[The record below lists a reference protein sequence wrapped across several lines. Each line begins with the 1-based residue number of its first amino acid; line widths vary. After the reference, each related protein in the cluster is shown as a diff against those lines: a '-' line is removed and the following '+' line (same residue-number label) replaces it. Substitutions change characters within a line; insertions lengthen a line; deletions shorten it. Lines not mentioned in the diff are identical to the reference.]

1 MVQPQEPPGTGEP
14 VTPPPARRRRRLRP
28 GIHTLTAGVYHADPC
43 SKPSLS
49 ASIAKVLC
57 DESPA
62 HAWQRHPRLNP
73 AYQREETST
82 FDVGS
87 AAHAM
92 LLEDNDPCVGVA
104 AKDWRTKDAREQRDA
119 IRQMGRIPLLM
130 DQYERVIELAAH
142 ARTAL
147 RELDMWPTPL
157 TGGKPEQTIIWRE
170 GTGRDAVVCRG
181 LIDWLRD
188 DLVVFDD
195 LKTTTRGANP
205 LRWAERRI
213 WELGLD
219 VQGAFYQRGLKAIT
233 GETVEPRFVVIDR
246 TCRCCSASPAA
257 PAPAR
262 RMERDE
268 AREGPRRRQAV
279 RGHRHRERPR
289 PKHYAD
295 DFAVRRADLTPRS
308 GPSATPKRSRP
319 PTSRL
324 PGDRRRLHEPRV
336 GRRRRHARL
345 AGGGAQR
352 IGR

>member
-170 GTGRDAVVCRG
+170 GTGRDG
-181 LIDWLRD
+181 
-188 DLVVFDD
+188 
-195 LKTTTRGANP
+195 
-205 LRWAERRI
+205 
-213 WELGLD
+213 
-219 VQGAFYQRGLKAIT
+219 
-233 GETVEPRFVVIDR
+233 
-246 TCRCCSASPAA
+246 
-257 PAPAR
+257 
-262 RMERDE
+262 
-268 AREGPRRRQAV
+268 
-279 RGHRHRERPR
+279 
-289 PKHYAD
+289 
-295 DFAVRRADLTPRS
+295 S
-308 GPSATPKRSRP
+308 GSR
-319 PTSRL
+319 
-324 PGDRRRLHEPRV
+324 
-336 GRRRRHARL
+336 
-345 AGGGAQR
+345 
-352 IGR
+352 